1 MGECPSIA
9 EVSGNVWKN
18 TLALQR
24 LVDMYER
31 MHFYCEVSGYVWK
44 NALLFQR
51 LVDMYG
57 RIH

>member
-1 MGECPSIA
+1 MEEYTSIA
-9 EVSGNVWKN
+9 GV
-18 TLALQR
+18 R
-24 LVDMYER
+24 
-31 MHFYCEVSGYVWK
+31 GYVWK

>member
-9 EVSGNVWKN
+9 EVSG
-18 TLALQR
+18 
-24 LVDMYER
+24 
-31 MHFYCEVSGYVWK
+31 YVWK
-44 NALLFQR
+44 NALAFQR